1 MTAYGVRISDWSSDV
16 CSSALS
22 DVVVRLTASAIFDH
36 GIPAQVAQIALG
48 PLVDLFLQQL
58 LFDLLEVRC
67 RRRLRH
73 VAAAKDQDADA
84 FVRGTEGLRRL
95 ADLQADERRLE
106 RCGQRAHFDIVAR
119 HDRSEEH
126 TSELQSLMRISY
138 AVFCLKKKK
147 T

>member
-58 LFDLLEVRC
+58 LFDLLAGRC

-84 FVRGTEGLRRL
+84 FVRGPEGLRRL
-95 ADLQADERRLE
+95 ADMLDAARRLE
-106 RCGQRAHFDIVAR
+106 RCGERATFGVVTGPGRPTPIQTR
-119 HDRSEEH
+119 
-126 TSELQSLMRISY
+126 QN
-138 AVFCLKKKK
+138 
-147 T
+147 